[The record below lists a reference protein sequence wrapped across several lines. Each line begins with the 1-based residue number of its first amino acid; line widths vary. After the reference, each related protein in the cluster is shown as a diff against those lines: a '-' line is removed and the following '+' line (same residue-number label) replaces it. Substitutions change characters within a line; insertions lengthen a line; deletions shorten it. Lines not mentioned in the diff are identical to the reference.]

1 MKVLWLLWQR
11 VRQIFSVFS
20 YGWQAIGLVWQTSA
34 PYTLWLAVLTLV
46 AGILPAGVAYF
57 GKLIVDGVLAASKMF
72 SEMTLSDS
80 SGVLEQFFSLELST
94 QLVIFFVVEAVL
106 VVLLMLSQRGISI
119 IQSLFRGLLGHR
131 VNMMILEKAQTLS
144 LSQFEDS
151 ELYDKLVRARREAS
165 TRPLG
170 LVNKT
175 FGLLQNAISLAGF
188 TVLLIQFSPWIIIL
202 LIVAALPGFIAETFF
217 SNKAFGLFRWRS
229 PEARE
234 QNYLETLIARED
246 NVKEM
251 KLFGLSRLFTNRY
264 TTIFKKLYG
273 EDRNLII
280 RRDSWGLVMDVFAS
294 IVFYGA
300 FAWVIVST
308 VVGHTT
314 IGEMTMYLM
323 VFKQGQAAI
332 KASLSAISGMYEDN
346 LYLSNLYEFLDQP
359 ELEGSGS
366 VQEGAVPNDGVRFEH
381 VTFYYD
387 IYTGESGESTQNA
400 QPALHDVSFHIAPGA
415 SLAIVGENGSGKTTL
430 IKLLTRLYTPTTG
443 RILLDGTNLQ
453 DWDSQAL
460 HQQMGVIFQDFIRY
474 QLMVGE
480 NIGVGRV
487 EQIDDEVLWQEAA
500 QKGRAE
506 TFIADLPSSYQTQLG
521 RWFKNGIELS
531 GGQWQKIALAR
542 AFMRKDARILILDEP
557 TAAMDA
563 QAEAD
568 IFNEFNANMVDK
580 ITILISHRFSTVRTA
595 NTIIVMDKGSVLEM
609 GSHQELVLQKG
620 IYARLFKLQAKGY
633 Q

>member
-1 MKVLWLLWQR
+1 
-11 VRQIFSVFS
+11 
-20 YGWQAIGLVWQTSA
+20 
-34 PYTLWLAVLTLV
+34 
-46 AGILPAGVAYF
+46 
-57 GKLIVDGVLAASKMF
+57 
-72 SEMTLSDS
+72 
-80 SGVLEQFFSLELST
+80 
-94 QLVIFFVVEAVL
+94 
-106 VVLLMLSQRGISI
+106 
-119 IQSLFRGLLGHR
+119 LLGHR